1 VVRGFCGSPD
11 RAETIVTDIPD
22 DFDDGFDDGF
32 DDEIPSTI
40 HLPPLPALTTLVIE
54 LHLSGL
60 LPHFAN
66 TLCSIGSA
74 PALES
79 IVIDYP
85 NWGHIDG
92 IFSEDPWVDLDRWLS
107 RIARHAEVA
116 GGLTLTLRRWPEG
129 KSIWEGFL
137 PKFRESGEIK
147 VEH

>member
-1 VVRGFCGSPD
+1 MIVRGFCGSPD
-11 RAETIVTDIPD
+11 LAETIVNDLPD
-22 DFDDGFDDGF
+22 AFYY
-32 DDEIPSTI
+32 EIPSTI

-54 LHLSGL
+54 LHSSRLSPSSYL
-60 LPHFAN
+60 TN
-66 TLCSIGSA
+66 VLCSIGSA
-74 PALES
+74 PALIS
-79 IVIDYP
+79 IVIGHSK
-85 NWGHIDG
+85 WEHIDG

-137 PKFRESGEIK
+137 PEFGESGEIK